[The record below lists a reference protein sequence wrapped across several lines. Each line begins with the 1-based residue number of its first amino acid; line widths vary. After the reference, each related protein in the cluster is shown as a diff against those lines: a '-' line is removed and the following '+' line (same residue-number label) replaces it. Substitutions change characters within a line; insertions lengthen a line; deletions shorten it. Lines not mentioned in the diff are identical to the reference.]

1 MKDKDNTI
9 KLARDFRKVAG
20 KYAQYKW
27 TEGYDEDNYSLL
39 DIFNLEA
46 SLEVCSRGPADYYYE
61 TALDLFSQ
69 TLGRYHQETLG
80 LVREIIDYHV
90 NNVRR
95 MMFERSMVT
104 AVILMLPL
112 MLMSRGLFPSV
123 PERLIALYGCC
134 ICLFLYSKVEE
145 KLMCLIERHHYQ
157 RMYKNN

>member
-61 TALDLFSQ
+61 TALDLFS
-69 TLGRYHQETLG
+69 
-80 LVREIIDYHV
+80 
-90 NNVRR
+90 
-95 MMFERSMVT
+95 
-104 AVILMLPL
+104 
-112 MLMSRGLFPSV
+112 
-123 PERLIALYGCC
+123 
-134 ICLFLYSKVEE
+134 
-145 KLMCLIERHHYQ
+145 
-157 RMYKNN
+157 